1 MCVRLVA
8 RRPGQQVGR
17 PARVG
22 ARVPAHVRGPHGPAH
37 LAGPPVRRVGVPR
50 RCLGRMDV
58 ALDLAC
64 LPVFLA
70 SSRRFVA
77 LAGPTYFER
86 LWCVLELFLF
96 LQCGG
101 SPEQVDIIP
110 AAASPAHLRAQ
121 AGRFDV
127 RTARCTVPGDKER
140 MLMIIDAS
148 WGSIDAFNASV
159 RALLLRALD
168 RVDDAPGGQGNHA
181 LSWLPGYSAVRQVA
195 GALALAPGAGAHP
208 GPHRITAMPTAAA
221 PSPAAP

>member
-1 MCVRLVA
+1 
-8 RRPGQQVGR
+8 
-17 PARVG
+17 
-22 ARVPAHVRGPHGPAH
+22 
-37 LAGPPVRRVGVPR
+37 
-50 RCLGRMDV
+50 MDV

-86 LWCVLELFLF
+86 LWCVLEVSARGSRAAAASMGLSDWDGPRGFADQSAPPPPRAPPCGAQLFLF